1 MAKPSPTSS
10 YSPRA
15 LARASFILVCGML
28 LLVMWLGLLPGLLCV
43 CMGFLG
49 TRWLSRVMRRAL
61 GALRAWPRGADGLP
75 RGASV
80 LAATLGLLAPIAVLI
95 LLFSRS
101 RALLLD
107 APAQYKDLLDFTAR
121 TVLELRQKLAPEIA
135 AMLPEG
141 AADVQ
146 RVVAGYLRAQAGAL
160 TQTGR
165 AWLNSLLFAY
175 VGLLI
180 GTLAAV
186 HSPTPRGPLAEQ
198 LRRRAHLFGE
208 AFHQIVTAQFWIAAA
223 NTFFTAL
230 FLVFVLPTWQ
240 QQLPYTPLLIAL
252 TFLAG
257 LVPIVGNLVCNAV
270 ITLVGL
276 SVSPTTAFV
285 CLAFLVLIHKA
296 EYLINAKVVGSRTEM
311 SVWELLTVMFVAE
324 AAFGPAGLVAAP
336 LFYAYLKKE
345 LKAAGLV

>member
-1 MAKPSPTSS
+1 M
-10 YSPRA
+10 
-15 LARASFILVCGML
+15 
-28 LLVMWLGLLPGLLCV
+28 
-43 CMGFLG
+43 
-49 TRWLSRVMRRAL
+49 
-61 GALRAWPRGADGLP
+61 
-75 RGASV
+75 
-80 LAATLGLLAPIAVLI
+80 
-95 LLFSRS
+95 
-101 RALLLD
+101 LLD

-121 TVLELRQKLAPEIA
+121 TVLELRQKLAPEID

-146 RVVAGYLRAQAGAL
+146 RVVAGYLRAQEGAL

-180 GTLAAV
+180 GTVAAV

-198 LRRRAHLFGE
+198 LRRRAHLFGG
-208 AFHQIVTAQFWIAAA
+208 AFHQIVTTQFWIAAA

-230 FLVFVLPTWQ
+230 FLVFVLPTSQ
-240 QQLPYTPLLIAL
+240 QQLPYTPLPIAL

-257 LVPIVGNLVCNAV
+257 LVPIVGKLVCNAV

-311 SVWELLTVMFVAE
+311 SI
-324 AAFGPAGLVAAP
+324 
-336 LFYAYLKKE
+336 
-345 LKAAGLV
+345 